1 VIPGV
6 ERRSLVPHTDV
17 RGTLRELWRRST
29 QPLEVRQVLVTTSNA
44 GALRGMHYHLRQSD
58 LCFVPAGV
66 IFMALVD
73 LRSDQRAKEE
83 LWLGDG
89 DSILIPPGVGHG
101 YVTEEGATVCYLL
114 TEEVDGSD
122 EFGFRYDDP
131 DAAIRWPVAKP
142 TLSQRDREAGSL
154 ADAAAMVRDRVRV
167 TDRSRA

>member
-1 VIPGV
+1 MK
-6 ERRSLVPHTDV
+6 
-17 RGTLRELWRRST
+17 
-29 QPLEVRQVLVTTSNA
+29 VLVTTSNA

-114 TEEVDGSD
+114 TEEVNGSD
-122 EFGFRYDDP
+122 EFGFRFDDP
-131 DAAIRWPVAKP
+131 DAAIRWPIARP
-142 TLSQRDREAGSL
+142 TLSQRDSDAGSL
-154 ADAAAMVRDRVRV
+154 AAAAATVRAHLGAM
-167 TDRSRA
+167 DRSRA